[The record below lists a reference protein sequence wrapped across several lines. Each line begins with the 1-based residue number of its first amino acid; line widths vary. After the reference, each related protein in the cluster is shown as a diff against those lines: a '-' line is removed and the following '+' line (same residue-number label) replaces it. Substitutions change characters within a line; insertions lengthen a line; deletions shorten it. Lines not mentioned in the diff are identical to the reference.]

1 MAKKLGIFL
10 TILLLNLTIFSQSD
24 INKICFD
31 QSTAKKIAADLVK
44 GDPARAELK
53 KTQKLVTQLNEKL
66 VEKDGIIKDYIKKD
80 TNYLTQIQKYAEI
93 KEKQSVLVKDLEKDK
108 EKLINENNNLKTGI
122 KWVGGGFVGTLIS
135 LLTFTLVK

>member
-44 GDPARAELK
+44 GDSARAELE